1 MFEAER
7 SPNFMG
13 KVFPVPLCAPCG
25 SSFLLV
31 IESVSLPLIH
41 HGQRGLALQI
51 TPQIFGEQRVMP
63 LP

>member
-1 MFEAER
+1 
-7 SPNFMG
+7 MG
-13 KVFPVPLCAPCG
+13 KVSPVPLCATLC
-25 SSFLLV
+25 SLWFKLFLLA

-41 HGQRGLALQI
+41 HGQQRLPSEI